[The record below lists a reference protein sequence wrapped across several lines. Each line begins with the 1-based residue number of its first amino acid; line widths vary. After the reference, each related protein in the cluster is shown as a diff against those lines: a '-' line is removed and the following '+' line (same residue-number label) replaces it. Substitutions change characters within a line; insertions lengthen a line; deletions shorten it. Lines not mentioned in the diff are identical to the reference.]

1 MAAAFARENVPM
13 PNAAP
18 APPSLATLRAELDAA
33 DAELLRVLARRAEV
47 VSRIAEAKALA
58 GLPVLDRA
66 REEAHLAAQ
75 CARGAE
81 LGLDVGVVRDVV
93 SRVVRASREAQ
104 RASRAGLPPPFSVG
118 IVGGTSGMGAFFARE
133 LRAAGLEVEVT
144 GLDEGAPAVEVASR
158 HELVLLAVPIEATA
172 DVARRVGPHVRA
184 GGCLADVTSV
194 KRAPID
200 AMLAATPASVE
211 VVGTHPLF
219 GPSVSCMDR
228 LTVAVCEGRGS
239 EWMGRLTSLFEGLG
253 AEVVR
258 VDAEEHD
265 ARMALAQAAIH
276 AKSLALGHVLAAYPG
291 GASALLTT
299 ATPQLRAEVALVAR
313 LAAAPPALLVG
324 LLFENPHAPPAV
336 NRLAREL
343 SRLSEAL
350 AARDRAF
357 VARQVEALAVAL
369 GPALEGARA
378 TSEVLLE
385 VAARS

>member
-1 MAAAFARENVPM
+1 M
-13 PNAAP
+13 PNALP
-18 APPSLATLRAELDAA
+18 APPSLARLRAELDAA
-33 DAELLRVLARRAEV
+33 DDELLRVLARRAEV

-66 REEAHLAAQ
+66 REEAHLAAR

-81 LGLDVGVVRDVV
+81 LGLDAGLVRDVV

-104 RASRAGLPPPFSVG
+104 RVARAEVPKGFSVG
-118 IVGGTSGMGAFFARE
+118 IVGGTSGMGAFLARE

-144 GLDEGAPAVEVASR
+144 GLDAGAPSADVASR
-158 HELVLLAVPIEATA
+158 HDLVVLAVPIEVTA

-194 KRAPID
+194 KRAPLE

-239 EWMGRLTSLFEGLG
+239 VWMRRLTSLFEGLG
-253 AEVVR
+253 AEVVQ
-258 VDAEEHD
+258 VDAEDHD
-265 ARMALAQAAIH
+265 ARMALSQAAIH

-291 GASALLTT
+291 GAPALCTT

-324 LLFENPHAPPAV
+324 LLFENPHARSAV
-336 NRLAREL
+336 ARLVEELARL
-343 SRLSEAL
+343 SDAL
-350 AARDRAF
+350 ASGDRAF
-357 VARQVEALAVAL
+357 VASRVEALAVAL
-369 GPALEGARA
+369 GPTLEGARA
-378 TSEVLLE
+378 SSEVLLE
-385 VAARS
+385 AAARS

>member
-1 MAAAFARENVPM
+1 MAVAIARENASM
-13 PNAAP
+13 PNAADDL
-18 APPSLATLRAELDAA
+18 PSLSSLRAELDAA

-47 VSRIAEAKALA
+47 VSRIAEAKARA

-81 LGLDVGVVRDVV
+81 LGLDAGLVRDVV

-104 RASRAGLPPPFSVG
+104 RVSRAVVPKSFSVG

-133 LRAAGLEVEVT
+133 LRAAGLDVEVT
-144 GLDEGAPAVEVASR
+144 GLDRAAPAVEVASR
-158 HELVLLAVPIEATA
+158 HALVVLAVPIEVTA
-172 DVARRVGPHVRA
+172 EVARRVGPHVRA

-200 AMLAATPASVE
+200 AMLAATPSSVE

-219 GPSVSCMDR
+219 GPSVPCMDR

-239 EWMGRLTSLFEGLG
+239 EWMARITSLFEALG
-253 AEVVR
+253 AEVVQ
-258 VDAEEHD
+258 VDAEDHD
-265 ARMALAQAAIH
+265 ARMALVQAAIH
-276 AKSLALGHVLAAYPG
+276 AKSLALGHLLAAYAG

-324 LLFENPHAPPAV
+324 LLFENPHTPTAV
-336 NRLAREL
+336 TRLAQEL

-350 AARDRAF
+350 ADGDRAF
-357 VARQVEALAVAL
+357 VASRVEALAVAL
-369 GPALEGARA
+369 GPVLEGARA
-378 TSEVLLE
+378 TSEALLD